1 MACGRR
7 NVDLRQSLFG
17 PGSVTWRVNREA
29 VLLLG
34 GGRALLL
41 QVAHPLIAAGV
52 AEHSDFQRAPLQRL
66 WRTLDLTL
74 TITFGDAA
82 HAIAAVRQ
90 IERVHA
96 RVHGRLEEDSG
107 PFPRGTPY
115 DANDPQLLLWVHAT
129 LVDTA
134 MLVYER
140 FVGPLSSSARA
151 RYYAESQVAARL
163 FGIPGDLI
171 PPDLDAF
178 RAYVRAMVR
187 GDTLTVGPASRQIA
201 ASILRPPV
209 TIALQPA
216 FRLAN
221 LFTVGLLP
229 RAIRERY
236 QLPRGKAGDATANA
250 LTTVAHTLL
259 PLLPNLLRTLPHA
272 RRAGEAHPPVA

>member
-7 NVDLRQSLFG
+7 NVDLTQSLFA
-17 PGSVTWRVNREA
+17 PDSITWRVNREA
-29 VLLLG
+29 ALLLG

-41 QVAHPLIAAGV
+41 QVAHPLVAAGV
-52 AEHSDFQRAPLQRL
+52 AAHSEFTRAPLQRL

-74 TITFGDAA
+74 TITFADAA

-96 RVHGRLEEDSG
+96 RVHGKLKEDIG
-107 PFPRGTPY
+107 PFPRGTGY
-115 DANDPQLLLWVHAT
+115 DANNPELLLWVHAT

-134 MLVYER
+134 LLVYER

-151 RYYAESQVAARL
+151 RYYAESKVAARL

-178 RAYVRAMVR
+178 RAYMRGMVS
-187 GDTLTVGPASRQIA
+187 GDTLTVGSASQRIA

-209 TIALQPA
+209 PPALLPA
-216 FRLAN
+216 FRFAN
-221 LFTVGLLP
+221 LFTVELLP
-229 RAIRERY
+229 AVLRERY
-236 QLPRGKAGDATANA
+236 KLRPGWVGNAAAAAATH
-250 LTTVAHTLL
+250 TTRLLL
-259 PLLPNLLRTLPHA
+259 PLLPSALRTLPHFK
-272 RRAGEAHPPVA
+272 RAPHAA